1 MFSCIICFPQI
12 HQAKQPQNTSA
23 VKMPLAP
30 FVSHWVWRA
39 PPEFKRKRRHTPHPT
54 SPTTAGRP
62 CVSSPLAFDVRVL
75 DISFP
80 HLARKSQELPWLL
93 VHCGWF
99 QPFSFYGEEITGHL
113 LNWFHLSN
121 LDFFFRSWPLIAWLI
136 LRTQKHPLPSYRFI
150 HPSIVGG
157 SGSQLLG
164 FIAHLQ
170 THSDHTHRFL
180 SCIRIRRNASE
191 STGAGARCFEP
202 IVRNGVVGPITSKVI
217 TPGKAMHFS
226 AIYRGAITPFVT
238 NWGPT
243 LCPI

>member
-62 CVSSPLAFDVRVL
+62 CVSSPLGL
-75 DISFP
+75 WCQSSWHQFP
-80 HLARKSQELPWLL
+80 PPGEEKSRTPMTPGALWL
-93 VHCGWF
+93 V
-99 QPFSFYGEEITGHL
+99 PAVSFYGEEITGHL

-191 STGAGARCFEP
+191 STGWC
-202 IVRNGVVGPITSKVI
+202 KVFR
-217 TPGKAMHFS
+217 AD
-226 AIYRGAITPFVT
+226 
-238 NWGPT
+238 
-243 LCPI
+243 C